1 MSEALSDNSSQ
12 ADLEP
17 DLGELAEPLA
27 APLIQSLRAFGYDL
41 PTAVADLIDNSISA
55 GAKNIWLTFHW
66 SGIHSHI
73 AITDDGQG
81 MSEVSL
87 VNAMRPGS
95 RNPLEKRDA
104 GDLGRFGLGLK
115 TASFSQCSRLTVGT
129 KPLGTALAVRAWDLD
144 YVAARG
150 EWRLL
155 RGGSPAFQRACE
167 RLQDLNSGTVVLWEN
182 MDRVAAGTVADSED
196 DQKRFLERVDE
207 VREHLAMVFHR
218 FLEGRGALKFW
229 INGTRVKPWDPFL
242 TDVTA
247 TQLLTDLVLPLLGT
261 QMQIKPYVL
270 PHHSKL
276 TGEAYAAAA
285 GPRGWT
291 AQQGFYVY
299 RNKRLLAAG
308 DWLGLG
314 LRKEDHF
321 KLARIQL
328 DIPNS
333 MDAEWEIDVKK
344 SRASPPASIRNK
356 LRQLAELTRR
366 EARAIYRH
374 RGTPLVKGSPELK
387 RLWTQKILHGRISY
401 EISRDFP
408 LTADLLAMGGE
419 VKRKVQALLELIEE
433 TVPVPQILIDGSEN
447 PDKHTRPFEQ
457 KPASRLPEVLKE
469 MYQTLLHTGLSPTE
483 AKLRLAALEPFHHY
497 PELLAALDEE

>member
-1 MSEALSDNSSQ
+1 MSDLVSSSSLWAEYETSDI
-12 ADLEP
+12 
-17 DLGELAEPLA
+17 GELAEPLA

-41 PTAVADLIDNSISA
+41 PTAIADLIDNSISA
-55 GAKNIWLTFHW
+55 KAKNIWVTFHW
-66 SGIHSHI
+66 SGAKSYI
-73 AITDDGQG
+73 AIADDGQG
-81 MSEVSL
+81 MAEASL

-95 RNPLEKRDA
+95 QNPLEKRDPA
-104 GDLGRFGLGLK
+104 DLGRFGLGLK
-115 TASFSQCSRLTVGT
+115 TASFSQCARLTVGT
-129 KPLGTALAVRAWDLD
+129 KSSGASLAVRAWDLD
-144 YVAARG
+144 YVAIRG

-155 RGGSPAFQRACE
+155 RGGTPAFHRSWE
-167 RLQDLNSGTVVLWEN
+167 RLQGLNSGTLVLWEK
-182 MDRVAAGTVADSED
+182 MDRVVAGTVADSED
-196 DQKRFLERVDE
+196 DQRRFLERVDE

-218 FLEGRGALKFW
+218 FLEGRGALKLW
-229 INGTRVKPWDPFL
+229 INGTRVKSWDPFL
-242 TDVTA
+242 TDVIA
-247 TQLLTDLVLPLLGT
+247 TRLLTDENLPIFGA
-261 QMQIKPYVL
+261 QMQVKPYLL

-356 LRQLAELTRR
+356 LRHLAELTRR
-366 EARAIYRH
+366 DARAIYRH
-374 RGTPLVKGSPELK
+374 RGTPLVKGAPELK
-387 RLWTQKILHGRISY
+387 RMWNQKILHGRISY

-408 LTADLLAMGGE
+408 LVQDLMAMGGD

-447 PDKHTRPFEQ
+447 PDGHARPFEQ
-457 KPASRLPEVLKE
+457 KHASRLPEVLKE
-469 MYQTLLHTGLSPTE
+469 MYQTLLDTGLSTTG
-483 AKLRLAALEPFHHY
+483 AKLRLAALEPFNHY
-497 PELLAALDEE
+497 PELLATLDE

>member
-1 MSEALSDNSSQ
+1 MSDPLVDTSSCEDMEA
-12 ADLEP
+12 
-17 DLGELAEPLA
+17 DLGEIAEPHA
-27 APLIQSLRAFGYDL
+27 AAMIQSLRAFGYDL
-41 PTAVADLIDNSISA
+41 PTATADLIDNSISA

-66 SGIHSHI
+66 SGAQSYVAI
-73 AITDDGQG
+73 ADDGRG
-81 MSEVSL
+81 MSEASL
-87 VNAMRPGS
+87 INAMRPGS
-95 RNPLEKRDA
+95 RNPQERRDLT
-104 GDLGRFGLGLK
+104 DLGRFGLGLK
-115 TASFSQCSRLTVGT
+115 TASFSQCERLTVGT
-129 KPLGTALAVRAWDLD
+129 KTAETSQAVRAWDLE
-144 YVAARG
+144 YVTTRG
-150 EWRLL
+150 EWRLQ
-155 RGGSPAFQRACE
+155 RGGSAAFQHAWE
-167 RLQDLNSGTVVLWEN
+167 RLQGLDAGTVVLWEK
-182 MDRVAAGTVADSED
+182 MDRMTAGTLVDSEED
-196 DQKRFLERVDE
+196 HKRFLERVEE

-218 FLEGRGALKFW
+218 FLAGRSALRLW
-229 INGTRVKPWDPFL
+229 INDARVKPWDPFL
-242 TDVTA
+242 TDVAA
-247 TQLLTDLVLPLLGT
+247 TQLLTDLALPLLGT

-276 TGEAYAAAA
+276 TAEAYAAAA

-344 SRASPPASIRNK
+344 SRASPPAAVRHK

-366 EARAIYRH
+366 EASGIYRH
-374 RGTPLVKGSPELK
+374 RGTRLVKGSPELK
-387 RLWTQKILHGRISY
+387 RLWTQKVLHGRISY
-401 EISRDFP
+401 EVSRDFP
-408 LTADLLAMGGE
+408 LVEDLLAMGGE
-419 VKRKVQALLELIEE
+419 VRRKVQALLDLIEE

-447 PDKHTRPFEQ
+447 PNKHARPFEQ
-457 KPASRLPEVLKE
+457 KPSSRLPEVLKE
-469 MYQTLLHTGLSPTE
+469 MYQSLLLAGFTRTA
-483 AKLRLAALEPFHHY
+483 AKLRLAALEPFNQY